1 MTALA
6 QRTFTHRSYVNTPD
20 WTYDAVQAARIG
32 SSGDFHTALINQ
44 IQQYQ
49 VWASGLGN
57 WSNGSDNLPYDELDG
72 DVANA
77 VQEALVQDYDG
88 LLRIAPAWPTASWD
102 VSGTEYIHGNSR
114 VHVQIET
121 GKLVT
126 VVVEAGST
134 GDILLRNPWGT
145 QSVRVIDGNS
155 GTTVVPATA
164 AAQLTIPA
172 QSGGAYVVEPVS
184 LPNGSLRQTQVAGTA
199 NAAPRSLGPVTIGV
213 R

>member
-1 MTALA
+1 LVFLDLSDQSGMKI
-6 QRTFTHRSYVNTPD
+6 
-20 WTYDAVQAARIG
+20 DAVQAARIG
-32 SSGDFHTALINQ
+32 SSVDFHTALIAQ
-44 IQQYQ
+44 IQKYQ

-57 WSNGSDNLPYDELDG
+57 WSNGSDNLPYDELNG

-77 VQEALVQDYDG
+77 LQEALVQDYDG
-88 LLRIAPAWPTASWD
+88 LLRIAPAWPSASWD

-134 GDILLRNPWGT
+134 GDVLLRNPWGS
-145 QSVRVIDGNS
+145 QSVRVVDGNNGAS
-155 GTTVVPATA
+155 IVPATA
-164 AAQLTIPA
+164 ATQLTIPA
-172 QSGGAYVVEPVS
+172 QSGRAYVIEPVS
-184 LPNGSLRQTQVAGTA
+184 LPNGSLRQAQAAGTA